1 MSDREPWD
9 LYFMNM
15 AKQVAGRSTCTRRK
29 VGAVATNGAHRVL
42 GTGYNGAPSGLEHC
56 TKETCIRELLMV
68 PSGTQ
73 LDLCK
78 AIHAEANIVLQLG
91 ERLADATLYCT
102 TQPCTS
108 CLKLLMGARI
118 SHLVWE
124 EFYPDKYSHTLM
136 FEYGIPFIRDG
147 LIHLVRREPN
157 INQTCMMFD
166 IPEFMEFYE
175 YSKKK
180 NLDISKLANEILLP
194 MLQMNAND
202 TDMLAVIVKEQAAD

>member
-1 MSDREPWD
+1 MESREPWD
-9 LYFMNM
+9 IYFMNM

-29 VGAVATNGAHRVL
+29 VGAVATNGSHRVM
-42 GTGYNGAPSGLEHC
+42 GTGYNGAPSGLTHC
-56 TKETCIRELLMV
+56 TKETCIRELFMI

-108 CLKLLMGARI
+108 CLKLLMGAKI

-147 LIHLVRREPN
+147 LIHLVRREHN
-157 INQTCMMFD
+157 IDLTCMMFD
-166 IPEFMEFYE
+166 IPEFLAFQE

-180 NLDISKLANEILLP
+180 NFDASKLAKEILQP
-194 MLQMNAND
+194 MMHLN
-202 TDMLAVIVKEQAAD
+202 AADIDLLINFVGE